1 MHRLLPHLQPTHY
14 PPCLTPYPHQVND
27 LIANPHSADAAGGD
41 ISGLHAGLMG
51 KRGGVGR
58 GGGEGGVGRG
68 GGEGGEEW
76 GGGGWA
82 CCWHTD
88 LPPMHQVLCAIA
100 RLSLTWWGYWEMH

>member
-1 MHRLLPHLQPTHY
+1 MHRLLPHPLLTQSPSCYTHY

-51 KRGGVGR
+51 ERGGVGW
-58 GGGEGGVGRG
+58 G

-76 GGGGWA
+76 GGKG
-82 CCWHTD
+82 
-88 LPPMHQVLCAIA
+88 
-100 RLSLTWWGYWEMH
+100 RLGLLLAH